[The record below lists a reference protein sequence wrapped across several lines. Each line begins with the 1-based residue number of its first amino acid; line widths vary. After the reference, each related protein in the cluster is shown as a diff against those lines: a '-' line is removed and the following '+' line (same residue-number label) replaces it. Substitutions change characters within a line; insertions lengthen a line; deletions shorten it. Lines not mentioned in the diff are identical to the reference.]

1 MKNVNDMFYEQGLAP
16 LVRPY
21 AAQHTVSMMLTFTG
35 SLEVRK
41 DIEPK
46 DKIAYD
52 ALWADGE
59 EPVSNAT
66 VIKEDPVC

>member
-1 MKNVNDMFYEQGLAP
+1 
-16 LVRPY
+16 
-21 AAQHTVSMMLTFTG
+21 MMLTFTG

-46 DKIAYD
+46 DKITYD